1 MRIKFYVGLFCLS
14 ALVCLASTPAL
25 AQRPELKSAP
35 ATTARPGNPSFEF
48 RVLATNKTSTME
60 KELNEAAA
68 AGFRF
73 ASVMG
78 GETSFGGNEAVV
90 VMSKKTDDAPANG
103 RFQYKLL
110 ATSKTSTMQKEMSET
125 GGAGFTYVGQSVFNS
140 TFGGQEVVVIMERDK
155 EADGVTYD
163 FLLLAT
169 KRTSTMQ
176 KETAEAGK
184 EGYDIVG
191 MTVSKTAFGGT
202 ELVVILRRPKSR

>member
-1 MRIKFYVGLFCLS
+1 MRIKLYVCLFCLS
-14 ALVCLASTPAL
+14 VFAMPVL
-25 AQRPELKSAP
+25 AQRPELKNQP
-35 ATTARPGNPSFEF
+35 ATGKAAIPGFEF

-60 KELNEAAA
+60 KEMNETAA

-90 VMSKKTDDAPANG
+90 VMSKKQDDAPANN
-103 RFQYKLL
+103 RYQYKLL
-110 ATSKTSTMQKEMSET
+110 ATNKTSTMQKEMSEA
-125 GGAGFTYVGQSVFNS
+125 GNGGFTYVGQTVFNS

-155 EADGVTYD
+155 EAGGITYD

-176 KETAEAGK
+176 KEMVESGK
-184 EGYDIVG
+184 EGFEVVG
-191 MTVSKTAFGGT
+191 MTVAKTAFAGA
-202 ELVVILRRPKSR
+202 ELVVILRRPKTR

>member
-1 MRIKFYVGLFCLS
+1 MRIKLYACLFCLFI
-14 ALVCLASTPAL
+14 LAMPAL
-25 AQRPELKSAP
+25 AQRPEMKSPP
-35 ATTARPGNPSFEF
+35 ATARGANPSFDF

-60 KELNEAAA
+60 KEMNEAAA

-90 VMSKKTDDAPANG
+90 VMSKKLDDAPATG
-103 RFQYKLL
+103 RYQYKLL

-125 GGAGFTYVGQSVFNS
+125 GSAGYTYVGQSVFNS

-155 EADGVTYD
+155 EAGSASYD

>member
-1 MRIKFYVGLFCLS
+1 MRIKLDVCLFCL
-14 ALVCLASTPAL
+14 LVFAMPVL
-25 AQRPELKSAP
+25 AQRPELKNQPPTGKSAI
-35 ATTARPGNPSFEF
+35 PGYEF

-60 KELNEAAA
+60 KEMNETAA

-90 VMSKKTDDAPANG
+90 VMSKKQDDAPTAG
-103 RFQYKLL
+103 RYQYKLL
-110 ATSKTSTMQKEMSET
+110 ATSKTSTMQKEMSEA
-125 GGAGFTYVGQSVFNS
+125 GNGGFTYVGQTVFNS

-155 EADGVTYD
+155 EAGGITYD

-169 KRTSTMQ
+169 KRTGTMQ
-176 KETAEAGK
+176 KEMAGAGQ
-184 EGYDIVG
+184 EGYEVVG
-191 MTVSKTAFGGT
+191 MTVAKTAFAGA

>member
-1 MRIKFYVGLFCLS
+1 MRIKLYVCLFCLS
-14 ALVCLASTPAL
+14 VFAMPAL
-25 AQRPELKSAP
+25 AQRPELKNQAATGKAAAP
-35 ATTARPGNPSFEF
+35 GFEF

-60 KELNEAAA
+60 KEMNETAA

-90 VMSKKTDDAPANG
+90 VMSKKLEDAAANN
-103 RFQYKLL
+103 RYQYKLL
-110 ATSKTSTMQKEMSET
+110 ATNKTSTMQKEMSEA
-125 GGAGFTYVGQSVFNS
+125 GNGGFTYVGQTVFNS

-155 EADGVTYD
+155 EAGGITYD

-176 KETAEAGK
+176 KEMVESGK
-184 EGYDIVG
+184 EGYEVVG
-191 MTVSKTAFGGT
+191 MTVAKTAFAGA
-202 ELVVILRRPKSR
+202 ELVVILRRPKTR

>member
-1 MRIKFYVGLFCLS
+1 MRTKLYVCLFCLS
-14 ALVCLASTPAL
+14 FSAMPAL
-25 AQRPELKSAP
+25 AQRPELKNQAP
-35 ATTARPGNPSFEF
+35 TAKGATPSYEF

-60 KELNEAAA
+60 KEMNEAAA

-103 RFQYKLL
+103 RYQYKLL

-125 GGAGFTYVGQSVFNS
+125 GGAGYTYVGQSVFNS

-155 EADGVTYD
+155 EAGGATYD

-176 KETAEAGK
+176 KEMAESGK